1 MEFKSLGPKLVGV
14 IEALGRAL
22 DFDVAREVEAST
34 SAWVDVVWF
43 DKRLSP
49 KSLGIPKRSTRHTPV
64 LPVVGF
70 EVEIRTGTNP
80 KHVKGSVSNLNNLGA
95 LMGVVVIGAGVLPYV
110 KSKSKAL
117 ANSSDLEVEK
127 VLMERVYRWV
137 YAESQPA
144 GRVVV
149 MSERQVVDWA
159 RHAGV
164 AIPSQ

>member
-1 MEFKSLGPKLVGV
+1 LSIGAKLIDVIADLGHKLDY
-14 IEALGRAL
+14 A
-22 DFDVAREVEAST
+22 VAREVQASA

-49 KSLGIPKRSTRHTPV
+49 EALKLPSPSTRHAPV

-70 EVEIRTGTNP
+70 EVEIKTGANA

-95 LMGVVVIGAGVLPYV
+95 QMGVVVIGAGVLPYV

-117 ANSSDLEVEK
+117 ADASELEVEH

-144 GRVVV
+144 GRMVI
-149 MSERQVVDWA
+149 MSERQIVEWA
-159 RHAGV
+159 AHAGV
-164 AIPSQ
+164 AVPG